1 VTARLRISL
10 KVLVWAACLSPIL
23 YLVRGW
29 LIDELTADPIN
40 YLTRRLG
47 LTALILLLSSLSM
60 TPIRIL
66 FGAAWPIHFRRLL
79 GLFAFFYVCLHFS
92 MWVLVDHFFN
102 WGQMLEDIVKRPY
115 ITVGMTALTLLVPL
129 AATSTKGMIKRL
141 GGARWR
147 LLHKL
152 AYVVAGLA
160 VLHFLWLAKAG
171 VRDPYVYAGVLALLL
186 GIRLWEWSRRR
197 VARLRPALAV
207 EPVTPPL
214 GKSERVGGA
223 SAPPMLDRSK
233 R

>member
-1 VTARLRISL
+1 VTARLRISV

-23 YLVRGW
+23 YLARGW
-29 LIDELTADPIN
+29 LIDELTANPID
-40 YLTRRLG
+40 YLTDTLG
-47 LTALILLLSSLSM
+47 ESALVLLLASLAM
-60 TPIRIL
+60 TPIRIVV
-66 FGAAWPIHFRRLL
+66 GVSWPIHFRRLL

-92 MWVLVDHFFN
+92 MWILVDHFFN

-115 ITVGMTALTLLVPL
+115 ITVGMTALTLLAPL
-129 AATSTKGMIKRL
+129 AATSTKAMIRRL

-186 GIRLWEWSRRR
+186 GIRFWDWSRRR
-197 VARLRPALAV
+197 MARLRPALAG

-214 GKSERVGGA
+214 GQERAGGRA